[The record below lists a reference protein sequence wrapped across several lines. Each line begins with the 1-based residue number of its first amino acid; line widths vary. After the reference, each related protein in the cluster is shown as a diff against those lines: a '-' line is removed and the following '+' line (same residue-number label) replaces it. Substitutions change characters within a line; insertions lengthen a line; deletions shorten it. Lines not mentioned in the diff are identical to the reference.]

1 MEKII
6 KVQVTRT
13 FTKTATIEVNLPPD
27 YQLEETSDYL
37 YDTMDQW
44 QERVENA
51 LEKAEL
57 ESDPELDIS
66 RFDVYQRVILQK
78 KIWGGTL

>member
-13 FTKTATIEVNLPPD
+13 FTKTATIELNLPPD

-57 ESDPELDIS
+57 ESDPELDNS

>member
-13 FTKTATIEVNLPPD
+13 FTKTATIELNLPPD

-51 LEKAEL
+51 LEKAKL
-57 ESDPELDIS
+57 ESDPELDNS
-66 RFDVYQRVILQK
+66 RFDVYQRVILPK

>member
-13 FTKTATIEVNLPPD
+13 FTKTATIELNLPPD
-27 YQLEETSDYL
+27 YELEETSDYL
-37 YDTMDQW
+37 HDTMDQW
-44 QERVENA
+44 QDRVEKE

-57 ESDPELDIS
+57 ESDPEIDNS
-66 RFDVYQRVILQK
+66 RYDVYQRVTLQK
-78 KIWGGTL
+78 KIYGGTL